1 MKTVTVIGCTTLLF
15 FAVGIGTVLMTPS
28 LAQAGPDGCTSFC
41 GTKELCGGVE
51 NCNPVTER
59 MHYVC
64 KQWDPPLIE
73 CDGPW
78 TCGCRAVG
86 CGDLCIGQ

>member
-1 MKTVTVIGCTTLLF
+1 MKTISVIACTTCLF
-15 FAVGIGTVLMTPS
+15 FAVGVLAVSMMPGEARADE
-28 LAQAGPDGCTSFC
+28 LCASFC

-64 KQWDPPLIE
+64 KQWNPPPIY
-73 CDGPW
+73 CDQPW
-78 TCGCRAVG
+78 TCGCKAIG
-86 CGDLCIGQ
+86 CGSLCQPE